1 MADILPIGTILA
13 VAINQVIKTAH
24 AANDIVIEKESFKI
38 LSSHLFDILRVLK
51 ELELQKLNESPLAR
65 KALENLET
73 DVKKANTLVEKYK
86 NRGRFYLLIKCR
98 HIVKEVQDVTRDI
111 GKSLNT
117 LCLANTEVLSGISDE
132 ISRLQNEM
140 QRAEFATCQSHLQI
154 LDKLNEGLM
163 NQKLD
168 QGFAND
174 IIEDIA
180 MAVGVVIEPSE
191 IRKELDSFK
200 REKEEAENRKERAE
214 VYFLEQII
222 ELLSRADAARDYEH
236 VKDQYMQRLRVIER
250 HDSKSESIPPFK
262 AFICG
267 ITKSVMVDPVSLS
280 NGTAYSRV
288 AIEEWF
294 GSGEKTDPVTG
305 EELEDLSFRSNI
317 QLRQSIEE
325 WKELNYC
332 MRIRSCKFK
341 LMMENDESVKDALF
355 QIQELMKENV
365 INKDWIS
372 IGGVTKL
379 LIEILP
385 NLCNSQV
392 KTDVLVTLKDAVE
405 GHSRNKDLLVANKGF
420 CNIVP
425 CLGCESSLSKAS
437 LELICELVLEES
449 SQNMDHAREI
459 SQQCNPV
466 SFLVTILKGSEMEL
480 AEKAQKILQ
489 KLVDFDDK
497 NAILAAKKE
506 WYRPLVGRIIQGPK
520 ETKMAMLRGI
530 VDLELEEENTKLVCS
545 LGLIPPLLEMAS
557 ADLES
562 KEVSLSMLVKLLT
575 NSDNKTLF
583 AASDGVPLV
592 INLMRSL
599 PLPFLILS
607 KCSQILEKLTS
618 NGDGIKFLVDINGV
632 KLNLES
638 LVENLLAFLQNSR
651 LPYTVLRPVL
661 RVLFKICESDAG
673 LVKTAVVTASGVSRV
688 LTLLDHSDSETR
700 EAAINLLFLFSNHE
714 PQGVAEFLLKPRRLE
729 AFIGLLENSGKSD
742 VQKAAVGLLANV
754 PKSEVELTKK
764 LIELEGLKAI
774 IDILESGSTEAKEN
788 ALSALFRFTDP
799 TNIESQKIVVELGT
813 YGVLVDFLKKGS
825 VTAKAR
831 AAALIGDLSMRSS
844 ELTVTSKSNRWCSCF
859 GRTGAAMCAAHGGIC
874 SVKGTFCVLEAGAL
888 PDLVKLLQSEVHAT
902 TYEAIQ
908 TLSTLVQKESPRRGA
923 HVLHDCGAV
932 VPILEVLNWGS
943 ESLKVEALEVL
954 EKVFMLTEMVD
965 WYGAG
970 ARIPLVRLTGGSI
983 HEDGHLHRKAAK
995 VLLLIE
1001 RHSRRSSTSL
1011 VAGFNG

>member
-1 MADILPIGTILA
+1 
-13 VAINQVIKTAH
+13 
-24 AANDIVIEKESFKI
+24 
-38 LSSHLFDILRVLK
+38 
-51 ELELQKLNESPLAR
+51 
-65 KALENLET
+65 
-73 DVKKANTLVEKYK
+73 
-86 NRGRFYLLIKCR
+86 
-98 HIVKEVQDVTRDI
+98 
-111 GKSLNT
+111 
-117 LCLANTEVLSGISDE
+117 
-132 ISRLQNEM
+132 
-140 QRAEFATCQSHLQI
+140 
-154 LDKLNEGLM
+154 
-163 NQKLD
+163 
-168 QGFAND
+168 
-174 IIEDIA
+174 
-180 MAVGVVIEPSE
+180 
-191 IRKELDSFK
+191 
-200 REKEEAENRKERAE
+200 
-214 VYFLEQII
+214 
-222 ELLSRADAARDYEH
+222 
-236 VKDQYMQRLRVIER
+236 
-250 HDSKSESIPPFK
+250 
-262 AFICG
+262 
-267 ITKSVMVDPVSLS
+267 
-280 NGTAYSRV
+280 
-288 AIEEWF
+288 
-294 GSGEKTDPVTG
+294 
-305 EELEDLSFRSNI
+305 
-317 QLRQSIEE
+317 
-325 WKELNYC
+325 
-332 MRIRSCKFK
+332 
-341 LMMENDESVKDALF
+341 
-355 QIQELMKENV
+355 
-365 INKDWIS
+365 
-372 IGGVTKL
+372 
-379 LIEILP
+379 
-385 NLCNSQV
+385 
-392 KTDVLVTLKDAVE
+392 
-405 GHSRNKDLLVANKGF
+405 
-420 CNIVP
+420 
-425 CLGCESSLSKAS
+425 
-437 LELICELVLEES
+437 
-449 SQNMDHAREI
+449 
-459 SQQCNPV
+459 
-466 SFLVTILKGSEMEL
+466 
-480 AEKAQKILQ
+480 
-489 KLVDFDDK
+489 
-497 NAILAAKKE
+497 
-506 WYRPLVGRIIQGPK
+506 
-520 ETKMAMLRGI
+520 MAMLRGI

-583 AASDGVPLV
+583 AAFDGVPLV

-813 YGVLVDFLKKGS
+813 YDLLVDFLKKGS

>member
-1 MADILPIGTILA
+1 MAEILPIGTILA

-38 LSSHLFDILRVLK
+38 LSSHLFDILNVLK
-51 ELELQKLNESPLAR
+51 ELELQKLNESPIAR

-73 DVKKANTLVEKYK
+73 DVQKANTLVEKYK

-98 HIVKEVQDVTRDI
+98 HIVKEVQDVTRNI
-111 GKSLNT
+111 GKSLNN
-117 LCLANTEVLSGISDE
+117 LCLANTELLSGISDE
-132 ISRLQNEM
+132 ITRLQNTM
-140 QRAEFATCQSHLQI
+140 QRAEFATCHSHVQI
-154 LDKLNEGLM
+154 LDKLNEGLA

-174 IIEDIA
+174 IIADIA
-180 MAVGVVIEPSE
+180 TAVGVVVEPSE

-236 VKDQYMQRLRVIER
+236 SKDQYLQRLRVIEG
-250 HDSKSESIPPFK
+250 HDPKSESIPPFK

-267 ITKSVMVDPVSLS
+267 ITKQVMVDPVSLS

-288 AIEEWF
+288 AIEKWF
-294 GSGEKTDPVTG
+294 GSGEKTDPGTG

-332 MRIRSCKFK
+332 MRIRACRFR
-341 LMMENDESVKDALF
+341 LLEGNDDLVIDALF
-355 QIQELMKENV
+355 WIRELMKENV

-372 IGGVTKL
+372 ISGVTEL
-379 LIEILP
+379 LVSILG
-385 NLCNSQV
+385 NLRNTLV
-392 KTDVLVTLKDAVE
+392 KTDVMVTLKDVVE
-405 GHSRNKDLLVANKGF
+405 GHSRNKDLVVANRGF
-420 CNIVP
+420 CHIVP
-425 CLGCESSLSKAS
+425 CLGCEPSLSKAS
-437 LELICELVLEES
+437 LELIHELVIEES
-449 SQNMDHAREI
+449 GQNMDYAREL

-466 SFLVTILKGSEMEL
+466 SFLITILMGSEVAL
-480 AEKAQKILQ
+480 AEKVQEVLQ
-489 KLVDFDDK
+489 KLVDVDDK
-497 NAILAAKKE
+497 NVILSAKEE
-506 WYRPLVGRIIQGPK
+506 WYGPVVDRIAQGPK
-520 ETKMAMLRGI
+520 SVKMAMLKGI
-530 VDLELEEENTKLVCS
+530 VDLELEEHNTKLLCS
-545 LGLIPPLLEMAS
+545 LGLIPPLIEMAS
-557 ADLES
+557 ADLEA
-562 KEVSLSMLVKLLT
+562 KELSLSMLVKLLT
-575 NSDNKTLF
+575 NSENKTLF
-583 AASDGVPLV
+583 AASGAVTLV
-592 INLMRSL
+592 VNLMRSL
-599 PLPFLILS
+599 PLPVLILA
-607 KCSQILEKLTS
+607 KCSQILENLTS
-618 NGDGIKFLVDINGV
+618 NGDGIKFLVDNNGV
-632 KLNLES
+632 KINLES
-638 LVENLLAFLQNSR
+638 LVSKLLGFLQNSR

-661 RVLFKICESDAG
+661 RVLFRICESDGG
-673 LVKTAVVTASGVSRV
+673 LVKTAVVTASGVSLV

-714 PQGVAEFLLKPRRLE
+714 PEGVAEFLLKPRRLE
-729 AFIGLLENSGKSD
+729 AFIGLLENSGKCD

-774 IDILESGSTEAKEN
+774 IEILESGNTEAKEN

-813 YGVLVDFLKKGS
+813 YRLLVDFLKNGS

-844 ELTVTSKSNRWCSCF
+844 ELTLTSKSNWWCSCF
-859 GRTGAAMCAAHGGIC
+859 GRGAAMCAAHGGIC
-874 SVKGTFCVLEAGAL
+874 SVNGTFCLLEAKAL
-888 PDLVKLLQSEVHAT
+888 PELVKLLQSQVHAT
-902 TYEAIQ
+902 AYEAIQ

-965 WYGAG
+965 WYGSA
-970 ARIPLVRLTGGSI
+970 ARVPLVRLTGRSI

-1001 RHSRRSSTSL
+1001 RHSRRSTSL
-1011 VAGFNG
+1011 VTGFNG

>member
-1 MADILPIGTILA
+1 MNPSYGSLDEKAFRWERCIKFHEKFHRNATPVFTGMADILPIGTILA
-13 VAINQVIKTAH
+13 VAMNQVIKTAH

-305 EELEDLSFRSNI
+305 EDLEDLSFRSNI

-341 LMMENDESVKDALF
+341 LMLKNDESVKDALF

-365 INKDWIS
+365 INKR
-372 IGGVTKL
+372 L
-379 LIEILP
+379 
-385 NLCNSQV
+385 
-392 KTDVLVTLKDAVE
+392 
-405 GHSRNKDLLVANKGF
+405 
-420 CNIVP
+420 
-425 CLGCESSLSKAS
+425 
-437 LELICELVLEES
+437 
-449 SQNMDHAREI
+449 
-459 SQQCNPV
+459 
-466 SFLVTILKGSEMEL
+466 
-480 AEKAQKILQ
+480 
-489 KLVDFDDK
+489 DF
-497 NAILAAKKE
+497 N
-506 WYRPLVGRIIQGPK
+506 WW
-520 ETKMAMLRGI
+520 
-530 VDLELEEENTKLVCS
+530 CH
-545 LGLIPPLLEMAS
+545 
-557 ADLES
+557 
-562 KEVSLSMLVKLLT
+562 
-575 NSDNKTLF
+575 
-583 AASDGVPLV
+583 
-592 INLMRSL
+592 
-599 PLPFLILS
+599 
-607 KCSQILEKLTS
+607 QI
-618 NGDGIKFLVDINGV
+618 
-632 KLNLES
+632 
-638 LVENLLAFLQNSR
+638 A
-651 LPYTVLRPVL
+651 Y
-661 RVLFKICESDAG
+661 
-673 LVKTAVVTASGVSRV
+673 
-688 LTLLDHSDSETR
+688 
-700 EAAINLLFLFSNHE
+700 
-714 PQGVAEFLLKPRRLE
+714 
-729 AFIGLLENSGKSD
+729 
-742 VQKAAVGLLANV
+742 
-754 PKSEVELTKK
+754 
-764 LIELEGLKAI
+764 
-774 IDILESGSTEAKEN
+774 
-788 ALSALFRFTDP
+788 
-799 TNIESQKIVVELGT
+799 
-813 YGVLVDFLKKGS
+813 
-825 VTAKAR
+825 
-831 AAALIGDLSMRSS
+831 
-844 ELTVTSKSNRWCSCF
+844 
-859 GRTGAAMCAAHGGIC
+859 
-874 SVKGTFCVLEAGAL
+874 
-888 PDLVKLLQSEVHAT
+888 
-902 TYEAIQ
+902 
-908 TLSTLVQKESPRRGA
+908 
-923 HVLHDCGAV
+923 
-932 VPILEVLNWGS
+932 
-943 ESLKVEALEVL
+943 
-954 EKVFMLTEMVD
+954 
-965 WYGAG
+965 
-970 ARIPLVRLTGGSI
+970 
-983 HEDGHLHRKAAK
+983 
-995 VLLLIE
+995 
-1001 RHSRRSSTSL
+1001 
-1011 VAGFNG
+1011 